1 MRKLLPVISGLFL
14 GSAMGWTQP
23 EASASSRPNILFIL
37 ADDMGFSDMGAY
49 GGEIPTPNLDQLATD
64 GVRFTQFYTAGR
76 CCPTRASALT
86 GLYQHEAGV
95 GYMAM
100 DFKVRSYRGELSRR
114 SVTLAEVL
122 GASGYG
128 TYLSGKWHL
137 TPNNQPKAS
146 RDSWPL
152 QRGFDRFYG
161 TIHGSENFFR
171 PTRMVRDNE
180 RIPPESYPFLDD
192 PDYYL
197 TDDTTREAIAQLEE
211 HRETQPDKPFF
222 LYLAYHAPHW
232 PLQAPEE
239 LVERFR
245 GKYDEG
251 WDVLRTRRF
260 LRQQEL
266 GLADSSWKLSPR
278 PKGVRPW
285 NSLSSQEQE
294 NMAHRME
301 IYAAQVVSMDL
312 NIGKIIDYLKATGQY
327 ENTLILFFSD
337 NGANAEGG
345 ELGFGRQEN
354 LNQAEL
360 NSLFLTYGQGWANA
374 SNTPFRLYKHYVHEG
389 GITSPALLSWPA
401 RIRPE
406 VEGMIS
412 RDAVHIID
420 IMPTF
425 IDAARTR
432 YPWFREG
439 RRVLDAR
446 GISLIPL
453 LEGNSVKR
461 EEPLFFEHEGNQAIR
476 DGDWKLVLRV
486 GGSWQLYNLAEDR
499 TELVNRIEE
508 FPDRFLVMRNQWR
521 VWARE
526 VKVLSGAQFRI
537 IRKTLP
543 ISLEDEG

>member
-1 MRKLLPVISGLFL
+1 MLSSWGTP
-14 GSAMGWTQP
+14 P
-23 EASASSRPNILFIL
+23 ESPAPARPNIIFIL

-49 GGEIPTPNLDQLATD
+49 GGEIPTPHLDRLARN
-64 GVRFTQFYTAGR
+64 GVRFTQFYSAGR

-100 DFKVRSYRGELSRR
+100 DFKIKSYRGELSRR

-161 TIHGSENFFR
+161 TIHGSENYFQ
-171 PTRMVRDNE
+171 PTRLARDNE
-180 RIPPESYPFLDD
+180 RIPPSKYPFLQD

-197 TDDTTREAIAQLEE
+197 TDDTTREALEQLAY
-211 HRETQPDKPFF
+211 HRETKRAKPFF
-222 LYLAYHAPHW
+222 MYLAYHAPHW
-232 PLQAPEE
+232 PLQAPEA

-245 GKYDEG
+245 GKYDQG
-251 WDVLRTRRF
+251 WDVLRSQRF
-260 LRQQEL
+260 HRQQEL
-266 GLADSSWKLSPR
+266 GLADPSWKLSPR
-278 PKGVRPW
+278 SKGVRPW
-285 NSLSSQEQE
+285 SELSAGEQA
-294 NMAHRME
+294 NMARRME
-301 IYAAQVVSMDL
+301 IYAAQMVSLDE
-312 NIGKIIDYLKATGQY
+312 NIGRIVSYLKKTGQY

-345 ELGFGRQEN
+345 ELGFGSQEN
-354 LNQAEL
+354 LNEAAL
-360 NSLFLTYGQGWANA
+360 SSLFLTYGTGWANA

-389 GITSPALLSWPA
+389 GITSPAILSWPA
-401 RIRPE
+401 GIDP
-406 VEGMIS
+406 GQQGSIA
-412 RDAVHIID
+412 RDPVHIID
-420 IMPTF
+420 VMPTF

-432 YPWFREG
+432 YPWFRQD

-446 GISLIPL
+446 GVSFLPVL
-453 LEGNSVKR
+453 KGRPVRR

-486 GGSWQLYNLAEDR
+486 GGGWQLYNLGEDR
-499 TELVNRIEE
+499 TEVVDLMEKY
-508 FPDRFLVMRNQWR
+508 PDRFLVMRNQWR

-526 VKVLSGAQFRI
+526 VKVMSFSQFRR
-537 IRKTLP
+537 IRKSLQD